1 MAQTQATRPR
11 QLAHSALSRYIGV
24 MTENASIFDL
34 VDDDAK
40 KRAIAE
46 ARASVEAGRVVDHAV
61 VAEWLEKIA
70 AGERPAAPL
79 STRKP

>member
-1 MAQTQATRPR
+1 
-11 QLAHSALSRYIGV
+11 

>member
-1 MAQTQATRPR
+1 
-11 QLAHSALSRYIGV
+11 
-24 MTENASIFDL
+24 MTETASLFDL

-46 ARASVEAGRVVDHAV
+46 ARASVEAGHVVDHAIV
-61 VAEWLEKIA
+61 SEWLEKLA
-70 AGERPAAPL
+70 AGERPPAPL